1 MFTIAFTYIVMSIV
15 IATTNMA
22 TNATAVERENGTLET
37 ILTFPVSS
45 KNLILGKYIATVIMG
60 FLSAFI
66 GLVLTII
73 SLFVVVQNFSFFKD
87 LAYQIEVGSIF
98 VSFVVIFISSLF
110 IAGLSIMLT
119 IFTKSYK
126 EAQSVSSVLNI
137 LTIIPMMISLIGVS
151 IQKWFYLIPIFNYTQ
166 MLMDVFSGNINGEAI
181 LMMVLSSV
189 FYVFFIL
196 NFIIKKYELYDLR

>member
-1 MFTIAFTYIVMSIV
+1 
-15 IATTNMA
+15 
-22 TNATAVERENGTLET
+22 
-37 ILTFPVSS
+37 
-45 KNLILGKYIATVIMG
+45 
-60 FLSAFI
+60 
-66 GLVLTII
+66 
-73 SLFVVVQNFSFFKD
+73 
-87 LAYQIEVGSIF
+87 
-98 VSFVVIFISSLF
+98 
-110 IAGLSIMLT
+110 MLT

-137 LTIIPMMISLIGVS
+137 LTIIPMMISLIGIS

-196 NFIIKKYELYDLR
+196 NFIIKKYHSEEVLFGK